1 MYTTT
6 FLMRPRDLYQ
16 SILYSWQ
23 YQPRQGSWTRG
34 KRVGGRKWIWK
45 SCTVLH
51 AGLPPPKEKRIP
63 WKKKFVDKTTLPRWT
78 SHITRI
84 VVTLTPTSVLG
95 LLIRDRLTLL
105 IDCTNCTAGR
115 GAAEGNGTAS
125 GGADSEG
132 WHPRWCLGDGLVL
145 ACRCC
150 WHDWCLHGCCN
161 RSCWCYSIQPAG
173 MQSIH
178 AELHYSSLCFIVY
191 TRDML

>member
-1 MYTTT
+1 MQVCRRRRKKGY
-6 FLMRPRDLYQ
+6 P
-16 SILYSWQ
+16 
-23 YQPRQGSWTRG
+23 
-34 KRVGGRKWIWK
+34 GRKN
-45 SCTVLH
+45 SPYCD
-51 AGLPPPKEKRIP
+51 
-63 WKKKFVDKTTLPRWT
+63 FDKTTLPRWT

-105 IDCTNCTAGR
+105 IDCTNCTAGG

-125 GGADSEG
+125 GGTDSEG

-173 MQSIH
+173 MKSIH
-178 AELHYSSLCFIVY
+178 AELHYSSLCFIHATCCNLTLLRGVSFFSADSK
-191 TRDML
+191 TNKLASN

>member
-1 MYTTT
+1 MQVCRRRRRKDT
-6 FLMRPRDLYQ
+6 LEEKIRPTA
-16 SILYSWQ
+16 ILTK
-23 YQPRQGSWTRG
+23 P
-34 KRVGGRKWIWK
+34 
-45 SCTVLH
+45 
-51 AGLPPPKEKRIP
+51 
-63 WKKKFVDKTTLPRWT
+63 TLPRWT
-78 SHITRI
+78 SHMTRI
-84 VVTLTPTSVLG
+84 VVTLAPTSVLG

-105 IDCTNCTAGR
+105 IDCTNCTAGG

-125 GGADSEG
+125 GGTDSEG

-178 AELHYSSLCFIVY
+178 AELHYSSLCFIHATCCNLTLLRGVSFFSADSK
-191 TRDML
+191 TNKPASN